1 MNAIRTTYEDL
12 PELVKMPKDF
22 VHRKAEIII
31 IIEDKLRKNKKSLRE
46 FFGIIPDFP
55 ERFSQGG
62 YEERESLH

>member
-1 MNAIRTTYEDL
+1 MNAIRTIYEDL

-31 IIEDKLRKNKKSLRE
+31 ILEDKVRVKRKSLSE

-62 YEERESLH
+62 YEERESL

>member
-1 MNAIRTTYEDL
+1 MNAIRTIYEDL

-31 IIEDKLRKNKKSLRE
+31 ILEDKVRGKKKSLSE

-55 ERFSQGG
+55 ERFNQGG
-62 YEERESLH
+62 YEERESL